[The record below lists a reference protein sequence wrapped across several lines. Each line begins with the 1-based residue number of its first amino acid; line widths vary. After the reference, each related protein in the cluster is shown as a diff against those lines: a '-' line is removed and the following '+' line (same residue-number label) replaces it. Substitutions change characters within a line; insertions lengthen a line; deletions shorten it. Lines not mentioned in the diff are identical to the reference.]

1 MMMSII
7 IIIHHQDQSS
17 DRGAD
22 DASKLSSGYASAA
35 WRGVAADPLT
45 KPLRELEWEQVS
57 ESLLSLSDGLV
68 KLHANA
74 NACL

>member
-1 MMMSII
+1 M
-7 IIIHHQDQSS
+7 
-17 DRGAD
+17 
-22 DASKLSSGYASAA
+22 A